1 MPSTPPHHPARS
13 GALRRLAAWW
23 VVLLVLACAHLAP
36 ALVGEA
42 EAAKSSSKSG
52 SKSGK
57 KKSTK
62 KSTKKKKGGPA
73 KAAPVIRPVQRDV
86 SGPQSVPS
94 DDDDEEVELD
104 GDSEEDL
111 DGEDAGSDDP
121 VSELEAIER
130 ELLAQPYEAEA
141 DVRVPE
147 PVEPAPLTKPMWV
160 DHKVIP
166 GDTVEEVAKRYGVT
180 AANVARWNGIKAD
193 APIPFKKKSLRVQT
207 TTPVPPREKLEH
219 TVKRGDTW
227 DSVAKALGVDVPT
240 LRRFN
245 PRIGDKL
252 DPKKKQKLVAW
263 RDLEIAPSVALSTK
277 LGQLRVRGGGVSI
290 GKPSRGKLVRGVE
303 LPERPDL
310 YTRRKPEEEFGS
322 THTIAQMLA
331 AFTRFRHDSGYK
343 GQVVIGGI
351 SRPRGGRFRPHKSHQ
366 SGRDVD
372 IRLPLLPGSQ
382 DKKHPTSA
390 DVDWRATWNLMRAFL
405 DTGEVEYIFLDYRL
419 QKKIYKA
426 AREAGARR
434 EQLDLWLQ
442 WPAKPRTNKGVIRH
456 VEGHRAHMHVRIRC
470 GPQEKHCYSQR

>member
-1 MPSTPPHHPARS
+1 MSRHGRPDQSDPDPAT
-13 GALRRLAAWW
+13 L
-23 VVLLVLACAHLAP
+23 
-36 ALVGEA
+36 
-42 EAAKSSSKSG
+42 
-52 SKSGK
+52 
-57 KKSTK
+57 
-62 KSTKKKKGGPA
+62 
-73 KAAPVIRPVQRDV
+73 QRM
-86 SGPQSVPS
+86 
-94 DDDDEEVELD
+94 
-104 GDSEEDL
+104 
-111 DGEDAGSDDP
+111 DDP
-121 VSELEAIER
+121 VFEVRRDARPDDQPWQQATWPPPAGTRLTGRWIELTPTTPDDIGGLRVALDHEAVHRHIAGGPVPDDDAMR
-130 ELLAQPYEAEA
+130 RWYDAVIGRDWHPWTIRLRA
-141 DVRVPE
+141 DVGER
-147 PVEPAPLTKPMWV
+147 
-160 DHKVIP
+160 
-166 GDTVEEVAKRYGVT
+166 
-180 AANVARWNGIKAD
+180 AAGAVVGW
-193 APIPFKKKSLRVQT
+193 S
-207 TTPVPPREKLEH
+207 
-219 TVKRGDTW
+219 
-227 DSVAKALGVDVPT
+227 SY
-240 LRRFN
+240 
-245 PRIGDKL
+245 
-252 DPKKKQKLVAW
+252 
-263 RDLEIAPSVALSTK
+263 LEIAPNVALSTK